1 MVLRMTLHLPT
12 VSDDVASDVAGIGR
26 FAASR
31 GWVPATSG
39 NFSRRID
46 ATHIAITR
54 SGIDKG
60 NIRPEHL
67 IVVDLNAPL
76 PAGVSAET
84 PLHVARYAADAAT
97 GAIVHVHS
105 VAATVLSRI
114 DATHVAITRSG
125 IDKGNIRPEDLIVVD
140 LNAPLPAGVSA
151 ETPLHVARYAADAH
165 TGAIVHVHSVA
176 ATVLSRIDAAK
187 GAVELHGFEMHKS
200 LNGITTHESSVRL
213 PIFANDQD
221 TAALATRIESALGA
235 AAVPGYLLC
244 GHGLYAWGA
253 TMDDARRHLEGL
265 EFLLQCSLEER
276 RIT

>member
-1 MVLRMTLHLPT
+1 MVLRMTLHLPN
-12 VSDDVASDVAGIGR
+12 VPDAVAADVASIGR

-60 NIRPEHL
+60 NIRPDDL
-67 IVVDLNAPL
+67 IVVDVHAPL
-76 PAGVSAET
+76 PHGVSAET
-84 PLHVARYAADAAT
+84 PLHVARYAADEGT

-105 VAATVLSRI
+105 VAATVLSR
-114 DATHVAITRSG
+114 V
-125 IDKGNIRPEDLIVVD
+125 
-140 LNAPLPAGVSA
+140 
-151 ETPLHVARYAADAH
+151 
-165 TGAIVHVHSVA
+165 
-176 ATVLSRIDAAK
+176 DAAK
-187 GAVELHGFEMHKS
+187 GAVELQGFEMHKS
-200 LNGITTHESSVRL
+200 LSGITTHESSVRL

-221 TAALATRIESALGA
+221 TSALARRIEAALGSMPP
-235 AAVPGYLLC
+235 VPGYLLA

-253 TMDDARRHLEGL
+253 TMDDARRHLEGI

-276 RIT
+276 RIS